1 MLSQKLSQLSTTD
14 HRHSEISHLVNQNMA
29 QTIPNYLANGNQHFE
44 QIIGQAVCPATIEEL
59 RQMAILMHQFSM
71 IHLEKSLWTAYLQ
84 SGTGQLQ
91 STYQTDGT
99 GPHIWPPQ
107 VTQSMKN
114 RKESTDDHACLTY
127 VTQYLCELD
136 DKMKHYQTALELK
149 ICRLS
154 TYVQTLETYVQQG
167 LESARLEIEYRI
179 ALVRYDYNDR
189 TSELAFRQ
197 HHPTEDQ
204 VNSSI
209 L

>member
-1 MLSQKLSQLSTTD
+1 
-14 HRHSEISHLVNQNMA
+14 MA
-29 QTIPNYLANGNQHFE
+29 QTIPNYLANGNPHFE
-44 QIIGQAVCPATIEEL
+44 QIIGLALCPATIEEL

-71 IHLEKSLWTAYLQ
+71 VHLEKSLWMAYLQ

-136 DKMKHYQTALELK
+136 DKMKHYQTALEVK
-149 ICRLS
+149 ISRLS
-154 TYVQTLETYVQQG
+154 TYVHALETYVQQG
-167 LESARLEIEYRI
+167 LESARLEMEYRI
-179 ALVRYDYNDR
+179 ALIQYDYNDR
-189 TSELAFRQ
+189 TFELAFRQ
-197 HHPTEDQ
+197 QHPTEYQ
-204 VNSSI
+204 VNSSRV
-209 L
+209 